1 MPALPEIYPCVVHP
15 PLLGNSPQAREA
27 RLATPKVM
35 SSEKHSDSQG
45 GISVVS
51 LACYF
56 NTIVSKASAKLS
68 DRLFS

>member
-1 MPALPEIYPCVVHP
+1 M
-15 PLLGNSPQAREA
+15 
-27 RLATPKVM
+27 VM

-68 DRLFS
+68 DRLFQLIVKQ